1 MQLKALNALAGEVRF
16 FFDCCVCIQQSV
28 LQYVQEGTA
37 HLAVDCLRRSAGG
50 EVVCLTDLLHA
61 ETLAKLG
68 YEGHRGC
75 QASGLCNFL
84 LETVSVF
91 FTDAAHQRAASA
103 TREDCVRGSAKAF
116 RISPWRICYR
126 LEVLRSRAASFHIL
140 MRFPTYQELA
150 LQILLRRRG
159 KNEGNLLFSVSSA
172 RYNNGDPA

>member
-91 FTDAAHQRAASA
+91 
-103 TREDCVRGSAKAF
+103 
-116 RISPWRICYR
+116 
-126 LEVLRSRAASFHIL
+126 
-140 MRFPTYQELA
+140 
-150 LQILLRRRG
+150 LQTPRT
-159 KNEGNLLFSVSSA
+159 NA
-172 RYNNGDPA
+172 RP

>member
-1 MQLKALNALAGEVRF
+1 M
-16 FFDCCVCIQQSV
+16 
-28 LQYVQEGTA
+28 
-37 HLAVDCLRRSAGG
+37 AVDCLRRSAGG

-68 YEGHRGC
+68 YEGHRCC

-103 TREDCVRGSAKAF
+103 TREDCERLRKAF

-126 LEVLRSRAASFHIL
+126 LEGSKEPCRIFSHPNAIPQLSKNWRYRFCYEEEERTRKFAFLRQQRAV
-140 MRFPTYQELA
+140 Q
-150 LQILLRRRG
+150 
-159 KNEGNLLFSVSSA
+159 
-172 RYNNGDPA
+172 